1 MELAGKSD
9 FALTAVVHALVLPLF
24 SAPATGIGR
33 RGRGIEKGCLRTG
46 SRSNCFVV
54 GYDASRTRRKH
65 AGDFH

>member
-1 MELAGKSD
+1 MELTDKSD

-33 RGRGIEKGCLRTG
+33 RAGAVSNKECLRTG

-54 GYDASRTRRKH
+54 G
-65 AGDFH
+65 